1 MRNSTR
7 SILTDVAK
15 ASALS
20 LALVGVAQA
29 ADGIGFHPWTDARRQ
44 DVAVG
49 ESYPGAP
56 SQFGFQPWSDR
67 AQLVEVIEPY
77 TGPQPWTDSVKCMT
91 DAAYCHR
98 FDATPVKAE
107 LAAQ

>member
-20 LALVGVAQA
+20 LALIGVAQA
-29 ADGIGFHPWTDARRQ
+29 ADGIGFHPWTDARPQ
-44 DVAVG
+44 DEAAG
-49 ESYPGAP
+49 ESYSGAP
-56 SQFGFQPWSDR
+56 SRVGFQPWSDR
-67 AQLVEVIEPY
+67 AQVAEVVEPY

-98 FDATPVKAE
+98 FDGTPVKAE
-107 LAAQ
+107 LAAR